1 MKLIKLLILGCC
13 IHTVALCQDIVL
25 SAPDSGLKLLTAAS
39 KNFTVPAQLQKY
51 AGVRF
56 VDIRYFKGFIGF
68 VSSYNN
74 KNLYKLDTQKS
85 LEEEL
90 NNMEAAEPRDTVSTS
105 DSILI
110 VVKNFWVN
118 RNANINHGVYCH
130 VSALFFIKRNEDAY
144 FDFKIDTFFN
154 YKDPFGDFY
163 KSSINSI
170 VKDLLASYK
179 EPEKLPG
186 KKYSYAEL
194 NNNIQKKRPGVRMV
208 KDSMGVFFTY
218 KDFVNGN
225 LFLTPVTINPFFD
238 QYTFQLEKE
247 NLNIEFHKKIW
258 GLIYKGALYIRRDNF
273 LSKAFPAGDS
283 YMARSNFEIREAGT
297 GNSVLMP
304 GYTTTNN
311 NINAD
316 AQAAGMLAGSVIIN
330 LLKRKNAKIKSFP
343 MILNIES
350 GELE

>member
-13 IHTVALCQDIVL
+13 IHGIALSQDIVL
-25 SAPDSGLKLLTAAS
+25 SLPDSGLKVLTAAS

-56 VDIRYFKGFIGF
+56 VDVRYFKDFIGF
-68 VSSYNN
+68 LSSYNS
-74 KNLYKLDTQKS
+74 KNLYKLDTQKA

-90 NNMEAAEPRDTVSTS
+90 NNTEAAVPQDAVSS

-110 VVKNFWVN
+110 VLKNFWVN
-118 RNANINHGVYCH
+118 RNANVKHGVYCH
-130 VSALFFIKRNEDAY
+130 VSALFFIKKNEDAY
-144 FDFKIDTFFN
+144 FDFKVDTFFN

-163 KSSINSI
+163 KSSINTV

-179 EPEKLPG
+179 EPEKFPG

-194 NNNIQKKRPGVRMV
+194 NENLQKKRPGVRKV

-238 QYTFQLEKE
+238 QYTFQIENE
-247 NLNIEFHKKIW
+247 NLNIQFHKKIW
-258 GLIYKGALYIRRDNF
+258 GLIYKGALYIRNDNF
-273 LSKAFPAGDS
+273 LSKAFPTGGS
-283 YMARSNFEIREAGT
+283 YIARSNFEIREAGT
-297 GNSVLMP
+297 EKLISMP
-304 GYTTTNN
+304 GYTNGNN
-311 NINAD
+311 NISAD
-316 AQAAGMLAGSVIIN
+316 AQAVGMLAGSVIIN
-330 LLKRKNAKIKSFP
+330 LLKRKNARIKSFP
-343 MILNIES
+343 MILNIET